1 LHHNG
6 DILKGFRGEVKKK
19 ERKLDSSFARQKKL
33 SGSLEAFV
41 SIVVSNYARN
51 RGEQSSLGKKV

>member
-1 LHHNG
+1 MAISLKVSEEKLRKRSENW
-6 DILKGFRGEVKKK
+6 ILPSRG
-19 ERKLDSSFARQKKL
+19 RKKL

-51 RGEQSSLGKKV
+51 RGEQSSLGKKSN